1 MKAMVF
7 RGAGALE
14 LAEVPRPEPGAGEV
28 LIRVDWCGICGS
40 DLEAYQ
46 IGMYEPGLILGH
58 EFAGRVAAVG
68 PDVRGWEVGDP
79 VSVSD
84 AIPCMACRACRR
96 GAFTLCE
103 ALTMIGVT
111 LDGGMAEYVRVPV
124 QGLHRLTPG
133 LDTRRAALAEPL
145 SIALHAVNRS
155 ALRPGDR
162 ALVMGAGPIG
172 LLVLQAARLA
182 GALDV
187 YVTEVNP
194 ARAALA
200 QRLGAKEVLDP
211 TRVNLAVRLG
221 QLTDGEGVPVIFVCT
236 GVASAFEEA
245 VTLAGKGGQ
254 IVMVGLVPEPAAED
268 LMTLVLHELEVRG
281 AYLGHAE
288 FRQALEFIA
297 QGRVDVASLISREVP
312 LERAVEDG
320 FKYLLRGAPEAAKVL
335 VRVGGTPEEN
345 TGHGE

>member
-1 MKAMVF
+1 M
-7 RGAGALE
+7 
-14 LAEVPRPEPGAGEV
+14 
-28 LIRVDWCGICGS
+28 
-40 DLEAYQ
+40 
-46 IGMYEPGLILGH
+46 
-58 EFAGRVAAVG
+58 
-68 PDVRGWEVGDP
+68 
-79 VSVSD
+79 
-84 AIPCMACRACRR
+84 
-96 GAFTLCE
+96 
-103 ALTMIGVT
+103 
-111 LDGGMAEYVRVPV
+111 
-124 QGLHRLTPG
+124 
-133 LDTRRAALAEPL
+133 
-145 SIALHAVNRS
+145 
-155 ALRPGDR
+155 
-162 ALVMGAGPIG
+162 
-172 LLVLQAARLA
+172 
-182 GALDV
+182 
-187 YVTEVNP
+187 
-194 ARAALA
+194 
-200 QRLGAKEVLDP
+200 DP

-221 QLTDGEGVPVIFVCT
+221 QLTDGEGVPVIFVCA
-236 GVASAFEEA
+236 GVTSAFEEA